1 MKITTVLFDLDGT
14 LLPMD
19 NDEFTKGYFGLL
31 VKKLAPY
38 GYNKQE
44 LVPAI
49 WTGTAAMVKN
59 YGKCSNYD
67 IFWKTFAGVLGDRVY
82 EVKTVFDDFYANEFD
97 LAKSFCGFS
106 EKASE
111 TVRMAKEK
119 GFRTVLAANPI
130 FPLEA
135 QKVRLKWV
143 GIEPDE
149 FEFITSYENF
159 SFCKPNPDYYRTLA
173 KQLNVKPEEC
183 LMVGNDVDEDMAA
196 QTVGM
201 SVFLLT
207 EHIINRSNKDI
218 SVYLHG
224 DFSRLEEFICRVTI

>member
-59 YGKCSNYD
+59 DGKCSNYD

-97 LAKSFCGFS
+97 LAKSF
-106 EKASE
+106 
-111 TVRMAKEK
+111 
-119 GFRTVLAANPI
+119 
-130 FPLEA
+130 
-135 QKVRLKWV
+135 
-143 GIEPDE
+143 
-149 FEFITSYENF
+149 
-159 SFCKPNPDYYRTLA
+159 
-173 KQLNVKPEEC
+173 
-183 LMVGNDVDEDMAA
+183 
-196 QTVGM
+196 
-201 SVFLLT
+201 
-207 EHIINRSNKDI
+207 
-218 SVYLHG
+218 
-224 DFSRLEEFICRVTI
+224 